1 MSVVDDVRVLTS
13 HARVPLACQFFV
25 ALKMIAIM
33 QNGGVITDHNMTP
46 APLPD
51 LGEHTVKAKEKAA
64 EKPAVE
70 PPSTKTPAPTVPVV
84 PHTPD
89 AAQTET

>member
-1 MSVVDDVRVLTS
+1 MRVLTS

-33 QNGGVITDHNMTP
+33 QNGGAITDHNMTP

-51 LGEHTVKAKEKAA
+51 LGEHTVNAVAKAA
-64 EKPAVE
+64 EKPAVK
-70 PPSTKTPAPTVPVV
+70 PPSKETPAAAVPVV
-84 PHTPD
+84 PEELEHSR
-89 AAQTET
+89 AAKT